1 MLNQSVQDAM
11 NEQIKNE
18 LYSAY
23 FYLAMAAYFES
34 TNFRGFARWMEQ
46 QAKEEQSH
54 AMKLYGFI
62 NERGGRVEL
71 QAIDQPPMQFE
82 SPLDVFEKVLAHE
95 QHVTALI
102 HNLYAVAM
110 TQNDYASQI
119 FLQWFVS
126 EQVEE
131 EANATEI
138 VEQLKLVG
146 DRGHALLMMDRAL
159 GQRGG

>member
-1 MLNQSVQDAM
+1 MLNQMVQDAM

-34 TNFRGFARWMEQ
+34 ENFSGFARWMEV
-46 QAKEEQSH
+46 QAQEEQSH
-54 AMKLYGFI
+54 AMKLYRFV

-71 QAIDQPPMQFE
+71 HAIDQPPLQFE

-95 QHVTALI
+95 QLVTSLI
-102 HNLYAVAM
+102 YDLYKKSVEA
-110 TQNDYASQI
+110 NDYASQV
-119 FLQWFVS
+119 FLQWFVT

-131 EANATEI
+131 EASATEI
-138 VEQLKLVG
+138 VEQLKMVG
-146 DRGHALLMMDRAL
+146 DKGHALLMMDRAL
-159 GQRGG
+159 GHRGG

>member
-1 MLNQSVQDAM
+1 MLNQSLQDAM

-34 TNFRGFARWMEQ
+34 KNFGGFARWMEL
-46 QAKEEQSH
+46 QAQEEQSH

-71 QAIDQPPMQFE
+71 QAIDQPPLDFE

-95 QHVTALI
+95 ELVTSLI
-102 HNLYAVAM
+102 NDLYALALAE
-110 TQNDYASQI
+110 NDYASQA
-119 FLQWFVS
+119 FLQWFVT

-131 EANATEI
+131 EANATKI

-146 DRGHALLMMDRAL
+146 DKGHALLMMDRAL

>member
-1 MLNQSVQDAM
+1 MLTQSVQDAM

-34 TNFRGFARWMEQ
+34 TNLKGCARWMEV
-46 QAKEEQSH
+46 QAQEEQSH
-54 AMKLYGFI
+54 AMKMYAFV

-71 QAIDQPPMQFE
+71 
-82 SPLDVFEKVLAHE
+82 VLAHE
-95 QHVTALI
+95 QHVTRLI
-102 HNLYAVAM
+102 HDLYALALKE
-110 TQNDYASQI
+110 NDYASQV
-119 FLQWFVS
+119 FLQWYVS

-131 EANATEI
+131 EANASEI
-138 VEQLKLVG
+138 VEQLKLAG
-146 DRGHALLMMDRAL
+146 DKGHALLMLDRAL